1 MSRYALLSDI
11 HANVVAL
18 DAVLAALP
26 QVDRIWVMG
35 DTVGY
40 GPDPSEVLWR
50 LREKDA
56 LVVAGNHD
64 LAAATGEGFDM
75 FNRYA
80 AEAVKAHRAWLSA
93 EERDRLASLPLTVE
107 ADGFTLCHGSLRD
120 PVWEYVVSTG
130 QAAATLRLA
139 KTRHCCNGHT
149 HVPLVFALADGDVS
163 ARRFTEDE
171 AVPLEGRLLVNP
183 GSVGQPRD
191 DDPRAAYAILDTA
204 ARTVT
209 LKRVA
214 YDVAETQRRIRSRG
228 LPSFLADR
236 LAIGF

>member
-1 MSRYALLSDI
+1 MSVIALLSDI
-11 HANVVAL
+11 HANLVAL

-26 QVDRIWVMG
+26 PVDRIWVMG
-35 DTVGY
+35 DSVGY

-64 LAAATGEGFDM
+64 LAAATGEGIGM

-80 AEAVKAHRAWLSA
+80 AEAVRAHRAWLSA

-120 PVWEYVVSTG
+120 PVWEYVTSAG
-130 QAAATLRLA
+130 QAAATLTLA
-139 KTRHCCNGHT
+139 KTPHCCNGHT
-149 HVPLVFALADGDVS
+149 HVPLLFALEAGNVS
-163 ARRFTEDE
+163 VRTFREG
-171 AVPLEGRLLVNP
+171 VPVRLDGRLLVNP

-204 ARTVT
+204 AATVT